1 MSTHSFLKKISFV
14 VLILVATTTLSTFAQ
29 GPGDPGGGPGGGDP
43 PVGAGV
49 PLDGGALGLL
59 IAGAIYGVKSLRKKK
74 QSKM

>member
-1 MSTHSFLKKISFV
+1 MRKHSILKRITLIVMVFILSSTI
-14 VLILVATTTLSTFAQ
+14 STFAQ

-43 PVGAGV
+43 PVGAGA

-74 QSKM
+74 KTEE

>member
-1 MSTHSFLKKISFV
+1 MRKHSLLKRIAFIAFILIISSTI
-14 VLILVATTTLSTFAQ
+14 STFAQ
-29 GPGDPGGGPGGGDP
+29 GPGDPGGGPVGGDP

-74 QSKM
+74 KTKE